1 MNNNPQLRK
10 YQRRERKLRASYRKR
25 MVIVFI
31 LALIL
36 GVLLGWIA
44 NDRLGSA
51 DDPVSAPTA
60 TDLVTATPA
69 PTWFDETTEEP
80 TQEPTEEPTT
90 EPTAAPT
97 AEPTVK
103 ATAEPTV
110 EATAEPTSEPT
121 AEPTVEATAEPTS
134 EPTSTPEPAVQTG
147 DRESPVPMGEA
158 YSFTMELLEDGTP
171 RKSLADADYF
181 SVPVTITLSRHIDN
195 AYYIDTYASTYMLK
209 GNEAGCELVVT
220 LGSCEGLNEVIMQNA
235 IEVVLQNDLGEVQAG
250 YQFTN
255 AEISGQTDSLIATG
269 TTATIYKRYNYGEID
284 DLCYLTVS
292 YYQNGEKHTVYFSL
306 EEPEPEAT
314 PEPESEVEADASANT
329 SAPADESYT
338 IGSTGDG
345 VTQLQAKLIKLG
357 YLSGKPDGA
366 FGQWTA
372 AAVKQ
377 AQKDFGLEQTGVADA
392 AFLEILYSK

>member
-1 MNNNPQLRK
+1 MNNNPQIKK
-10 YQRRERKLRASYRKR
+10 YLRRERKLRASYRKR
-25 MVIVFI
+25 MVVVFI

-36 GVLLGWIA
+36 GALLGWIA
-44 NDRLGSA
+44 NDKLCST
-51 DDPVSAPTA
+51 DDSVSAPTS

-80 TQEPTEEPTT
+80 TLEPTEEPTE
-90 EPTAAPT
+90 EPTS
-97 AEPTVK
+97 
-103 ATAEPTV
+103 EPTV
-110 EATAEPTSEPT
+110 EATEEPSQQPTQEPT
-121 AEPTVEATAEPTS
+121 AEPTVE
-134 EPTSTPEPAVQTG
+134 PTSTPEPVAAIG
-147 DRESPVPMGEA
+147 DREIPVPMGEA
-158 YSFTMELLEDGTP
+158 YSFTMELLTDGTP
-171 RKSLADADYF
+171 RKSLEDTEYF

-195 AYYIDTYASTYMLK
+195 EYYVNTYASTYMLK

-220 LGSCEGLNEVIMQNA
+220 LGDCEGLNEVVLQNA
-235 IEVVLQNDLGEVQAG
+235 LEVVLQNDMDEVQAG

-269 TTATIYKRYNYGEID
+269 STATIYKRYNYGEID

-292 YYQNGEKHTVYFSL
+292 YYQNGEKHTAYFSL
-306 EEPEPEAT
+306 ESPEPETTPEPEAEIEAA
-314 PEPESEVEADASANT
+314 PEAT
-329 SAPADESYT
+329 ADESASSGESYT
-338 IGSTGDG
+338 VGSTGDG
-345 VTQLQAKLIKLG
+345 VTQLQSKLIKLG
-357 YLSGKPDGA
+357 YLSGQPDGK